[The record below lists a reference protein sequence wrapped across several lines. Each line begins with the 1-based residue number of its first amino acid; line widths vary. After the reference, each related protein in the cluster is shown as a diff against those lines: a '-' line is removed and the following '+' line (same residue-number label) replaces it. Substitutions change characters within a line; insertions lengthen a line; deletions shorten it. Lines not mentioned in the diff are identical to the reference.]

1 MIKEMQKLQEKLRTI
16 DKLSNCIQ
24 KLDSNQSKEVS
35 YLIHR
40 IVESDY
46 INTTLAREVMGWSL
60 QSNKEL
66 FINVSI

>member
-1 MIKEMQKLQEKLRTI
+1 MLKEMQKLQEKLRTI

-24 KLDSNQSKEVS
+24 KIDSKQSKEVS
-35 YLIHR
+35 YLMHR
-40 IVESDY
+40 IIESDY
-46 INTTLAREVMGWSL
+46 IDTTLAREVIGWSL